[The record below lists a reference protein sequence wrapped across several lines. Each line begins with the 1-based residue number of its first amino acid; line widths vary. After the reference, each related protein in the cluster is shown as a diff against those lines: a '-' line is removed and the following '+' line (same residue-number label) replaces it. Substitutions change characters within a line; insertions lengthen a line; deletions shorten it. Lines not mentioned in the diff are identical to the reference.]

1 MDNRGYHKYGYGM
14 DERCHYQKPNEA
26 DFHSIDE
33 LLRRQRKGEFLTK
46 GEKDRVVAY
55 GEKQRKAKKNK
66 N

>member
-1 MDNRGYHKYGYGM
+1 MDNRGYYKYGRGR
-14 DERCHYQKPNEA
+14 DEYYCPKTNDA
-26 DFHSIDE
+26 DFHPIDE

-55 GEKQRKAKKNK
+55 GEKQRRAKKNK